1 MTNPVPLQCGGY
13 YHIYSRGNNHA
24 AVFFEERNYAYLLKL
39 YARHVAPVVDTFAYC
54 LLGNHF
60 HFLVRIKDAVDL
72 TGFEN
77 LSGLPGQRVSNLLNA
92 YAKAINQAY
101 QRTGALFQRPFGRIA
116 VNSDAYFLQLVAYIH
131 QNPQKHGLVADF
143 RTWPYSSSQAL
154 LSNQPTRLTRNE
166 VLEWFGGSG
175 QFEAFH
181 ARSIGG
187 PDVVAL
193 VPEDFD

>member
-1 MTNPVPLQCGGY
+1 VTNPVPLQSGVY
-13 YHIYSRGNNHA
+13 YHIYSRGNNRA
-24 AVFFEERNYAYLLKL
+24 AIFFEERNYAYFLKL
-39 YARHVAPVVDTFAYC
+39 YAHHVAPVADTFAYC

-60 HFLVRIKDAVDL
+60 HFLVRVRSDL
-72 TGFEN
+72 TGLGG
-77 LSGLPGQRVSNLLNA
+77 LSGLKGPSQHVSNLLNA

-101 QRTGALFQRPFGRIA
+101 QRTGALFQRPFGRIE

-143 RTWPYSSSQAL
+143 RTWPYSSYRAL
-154 LSNQPTRLTRNE
+154 LSNQPTRLARDE
-166 VLEWFGGSG
+166 VLEWFGGAG

-181 ARSIGG
+181 AQSIGG